1 MRGFCI
7 TEKGANTV
15 NDSPEI
21 LPVAV
26 AEYLRSAAVAIAK
39 EQGFKPSSPDELR
52 LWLEANTEAV
62 AAKAQALQLELWHKM
77 NSPEGKKAK
86 ELLSIAVWTEIRHRE
101 LISESNA
108 ALDKVLWS

>member
-1 MRGFCI
+1 
-7 TEKGANTV
+7 V

-62 AAKAQALQLELWHKM
+62 AKRAIALQYELLNKLE
-77 NSPEGKKAK
+77 SSEGKKVK
-86 ELLSIAVWTEIRHRE
+86 ELMSITVWTEIRHRE